1 MGRISLV
8 EVEARLNA
16 TKYSQILSEN
26 LFEQGDRLYGPGQLR
41 FQQDN
46 APCLKAKT
54 VMKMFS
60 NRGIDVVAHP
70 PNSPDMNPIESIWS
84 IIKKRVEDLQPLNK
98 EQLRKC
104 IWDGWNSVTKKTIFS
119 NINHMR
125 TTVIPAV
132 INCHRA
138 YPDQD

>member
-8 EVEARLNA
+8 EVEDRLNA
-16 TKYSQILSEN
+16 TKYSQILSQN
-26 LFEQGDRLYGPGQLR
+26 IFEQADRLYGPGLWR

-60 NRGIDVVAHP
+60 DRGIDVVAHP
-70 PNSPDMNPIESIWS
+70 LNSPDMNPIESIWS
-84 IIKKRVEDLQPLNK
+84 IIKKRVQDMQPQNK

-104 IWDGWNSVTKKTIFS
+104 IWDGWNSVTKKTILS
-119 NINHMR
+119 TINHMR
-125 TTVIPAV
+125 TTVIAAV
-132 INCHRA
+132 INCHGA